1 MLKHIDFVASICKS
15 VGDIAIHVTFT
26 GPKETRAIYKF
37 YNSPILL
44 IPDSNYFIFIFQIF
58 TSYSTLKL
66 FENLLEGH
74 G

>member
-1 MLKHIDFVASICKS
+1 MLKFCRKYIKT

-26 GPKETRAIYKF
+26 GPKETGAIYKF
-37 YNSPILL
+37 YNSPVLL